1 MSELGLL
8 YVMRIETRK
17 HSIYYS
23 VYLYASLFQGLAKI
37 LRQRFFLLLR
47 LRPFESPLL
56 II

>member
-8 YVMRIETRK
+8 YVMRIETRR

-47 LRPFESPLL
+47 LRPFKSPLL